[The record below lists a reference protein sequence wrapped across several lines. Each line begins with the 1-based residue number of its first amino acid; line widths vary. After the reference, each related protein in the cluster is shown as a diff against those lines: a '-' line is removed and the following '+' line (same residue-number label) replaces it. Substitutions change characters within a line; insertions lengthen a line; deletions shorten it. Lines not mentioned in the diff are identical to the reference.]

1 MSPQS
6 SLFDFEADGLRD
18 LSELTEAEREVYVA
32 VEREGKA
39 VRQVAR
45 ETDRRP
51 GTVGN
56 LLKRARLR
64 LDDRDEEVSKT
75 W

>member
-6 SLFDFEADGLRD
+6 SLFEFEAGGLRG
-18 LSELTEAEREVYVA
+18 LSELTEAERDVYIA

-51 GTVGN
+51 GTISPTPPASLV
-56 LLKRARLR
+56 LR
-64 LDDRDEEVSKT
+64 PRNR
-75 W
+75 

>member
-18 LSELTEAEREVYVA
+18 LSELTEAERDVYIA
-32 VEREGKA
+32 VEREEKA

-45 ETDRRP
+45 ETDRRS
-51 GTVGN
+51 GVVGN

-64 LDDRDEEVSKT
+64 LDDLDEEVSKT

>member
-18 LSELTEAEREVYVA
+18 LSELTEAEQEVYIA